1 MDHNPALKSTKKHER
16 ESSVEMSS
24 RDSITKTDW
33 HVDAPA
39 FQPAHPPTVN
49 TEVIDRTTQ
58 QHQQYLV
65 RGNSGEC
72 SDHNAQFPNQQ
83 DSYEVNGPYTTQ
95 IQQPM
100 DQTANHSY
108 ELGHME
114 NSLVINSQI
123 HAATPAN
130 LSAHLAYCNV
140 PQSSTIVFPATQQQQ
155 FLSGFTGNHQWAP
168 GAMASMNPRNGPP
181 QQPNYQAQGFPSSAG
196 QLAPYPGYSLIPT
209 IAVLNGQVVT
219 SGPTNISPTVSQQQ
233 QHLLQSSLI
242 DSHIPLNSTLPDRK
256 SQYNQRMS
264 NQTFSG
270 FEKSCNREPKRNQD
284 FQQPE
289 IRGKSGSSSKLSYR
303 YNRSLVSNGKSI
315 PSEVTQNEEGLNR
328 IVNGLTR
335 EVVRLQHFVQVLMEE
350 RDRAVASKMKH
361 QRNTSTQT
369 IIGTEEKEVQ
379 ATTKTLETPI
389 LTSQV
394 MQQKKCEKA
403 GSTLGSPKNTLT
415 TETAGKMSDLEES
428 TLIVR
433 TEASPIDA
441 TVTEKTAEVSPT
453 RSDNSSIA
461 EKTSDLIASTPVLNA
476 QGSDHSA
483 KAPKEAAEA
492 SEEPSD
498 INSLAGKASDLN
510 ASTHIYKTQ
519 GSENSENAAKE
530 TAEARAIE
538 KEEATQQMSFRRAD
552 YADITRL
559 NIPVSPAAPS
569 RNMKGSPQCQGTLH
583 DKAYQEN
590 LPNKKAVSMD
600 MDKVRESPPD
610 GFKYPK
616 KFASSPSL
624 TNEELQKAFSTRR
637 ILDSPVIT
645 LVTKPQDTSQTT
657 PSKMH
662 QPPNSKKSAK
672 KGAPTPKKS
681 HAESANDFEV
691 FVSDENTIK
700 EFSTL
705 IGSVLPVYAA
715 KMRNFRSYFS
725 NRVQDFPIL
734 DRLIQQIIQYWQA
747 NRMHEYAPEVMQKVQ
762 NSLRRRLE
770 SLAAKSDLQSQ
781 KLHTFLRMIFDSGDN
796 LLSDDI
802 FYLLLQDKNQQLFLL
817 NEYMELLT
825 NFSEWEYLLDIP
837 PPNTE

>member
-16 ESSVEMSS
+16 EARGEKSS
-24 RDSITKTDW
+24 RDSTTKTDW

-39 FQPAHPPTVN
+39 FQPAHPSIVN
-49 TEVIDRTTQ
+49 TEVIDKATQ
-58 QHQQYLV
+58 QHHQSLV
-65 RGNSGEC
+65 
-72 SDHNAQFPNQQ
+72 P
-83 DSYEVNGPYTTQ
+83 GPYPTQ

-123 HAATPAN
+123 QTATPAHP
-130 LSAHLAYCNV
+130 SAHLAYCNISQT
-140 PQSSTIVFPATQQQQ
+140 PTIVYPATQQRQQ
-155 FLSGFTGNHQWAP
+155 FSNGMNGIHKLAP
-168 GAMASMNPRNGPP
+168 GVMAPMNPGNGPP
-181 QQPNYQAQGFPSSAG
+181 QQPSYQVHGFPSSTG
-196 QLAPYPGYSLIPT
+196 QFALYPGYSFIPGT
-209 IAVLNGQVVT
+209 PALNGQV
-219 SGPTNISPTVSQQQ
+219 GPAGSMNFLPTVSQQQ

-242 DSHIPLNSTLPDRK
+242 NSQINLNATLPDRK
-256 SQYNQRMS
+256 SQYNYRMS

-270 FEKSCNREPKRNQD
+270 FEKSSNRKPKRDQD

-289 IRGKSGSSSKLSYR
+289 VRGKNGSSSKLSYR
-303 YNRSLVSNGKSI
+303 YNRSLVSNGNSI

-328 IVNGLTR
+328 IINGLTR

-350 RDRAVASKMKH
+350 RDKAVVSKMKH

-394 MQQKKCEKA
+394 MQQKKCEEA

-415 TETAGKMSDLEES
+415 TETAGKVSDLQES

-441 TVTEKTAEVSPT
+441 TVTEKAAEVSPT

-461 EKTSDLIASTPVLNA
+461 EKTSDLIASTLVLNA
-476 QGSDHSA
+476 QGLEHCA
-483 KAPKEAAEA
+483 KTTMEAAEA

-559 NIPVSPAAPS
+559 NIPISPAAPS
-569 RNMKGSPQCQGTLH
+569 QNMKGSPQCQGTLR
-583 DKAYQEN
+583 DKANQEN
-590 LPNKKAVSMD
+590 LPTKKVFSMD
-600 MDKVRESPPD
+600 KARESPPD

-616 KFASSPSL
+616 KFATSPSL

-637 ILDSPVIT
+637 FLDSPVIT
-645 LVTKPQDTSQTT
+645 LVTKPQELSQTT
-657 PSKMH
+657 PSKKY
-662 QPPNSKKSAK
+662 QPLNSRKSAK
-672 KGAPTPKKS
+672 KGAPTPNKS
-681 HAESANDFEV
+681 NAESAQDFEV
-691 FVSDENTIK
+691 FVSDEKTIK

-705 IGSVLPVYAA
+705 IGSILPVYAA

-725 NRVQDFPIL
+725 NHSQDLPNL

-747 NRMHEYAPEVMQKVQ
+747 NRMHEYTPEEMQKVQ

-781 KLHTFLRMIFDSGDN
+781 KLHTLLRMIFKSGDN
-796 LLSDDI
+796 LLSDDV
-802 FYLLLQDKNQQLFLL
+802 FYLLFQDKNQQLILL
-817 NEYMELLT
+817 IKYMDLIT
-825 NFSEWEYLLDIP
+825 NFSDWEYLLDIP
-837 PPNTE
+837 PPNTK